1 MADKTTLEQMLEHL
15 VNDDSAKAE
24 ELFHEYVVS
33 KSREIYEDLIEEE
46 VKDEEV
52 DEASK
57 KEDEAVDEA
66 SKDEKAEDEKVD
78 EASKDEDSKEDEVKE
93 DSKDEEVE
101 ESSKDEEVDEE
112 FEEVAVEGDDEEG
125 EMDAMGGDATDDL
138 EADITGDSEEGEK
151 EPEELF
157 QDLDSIVDEL
167 QAKFDEI
174 KGEGNAE
181 EKGDDMEDEMK
192 DSIETP
198 LSADPEGDA
207 ELATMREYVEKVAGG
222 HGAEKKGA
230 ADSADNK
237 KSVVDNM
244 KNDMGGTT
252 ANIAKGGEA
261 KEKNTGGLAD
271 IKPKEENMGNVNTPG
286 SKNATKMHAQKG
298 HGAEKAGAKEQ
309 ADNKQSIFRGRR

>member
-24 ELFHEYVVS
+24 ELFHEYVVT

-57 KEDEAVDEA
+57 DDDAEDKEVDEA
-66 SKDEKAEDEKVD
+66 SKDDDAEDEKVD
-78 EASKDEDSKEDEVKE
+78 EASD
-93 DSKDEEVE
+93 
-101 ESSKDEEVDEE
+101 KDEEVDEE
-112 FEEVAVEGDDEEG
+112 FEDVAVEADDEDKD
-125 EMDAMGGDATDDL
+125 EMDPMGGDATDDL
-138 EADITGDSEEGEK
+138 ESDITGDDEEGDK

-174 KGEGNAE
+174 KGDDGEEMDMDAE
-181 EKGDDMEDEMK
+181 KEE
-192 DSIETP
+192 ETFAP
-198 LSADPEGDA
+198 EASADPEGDA

-222 HGAEKKGA
+222 HGAETKGSA
-230 ADSADNK
+230 EGADNK

-252 ANIAKGGEA
+252 ANIVAGGE
-261 KEKNTGGLAD
+261 ESGKNDGGLAD
-271 IKPKEENMGNVNTPG
+271 ITPKENNAGNVNVPG
-286 SKNATKMHAQKG
+286 AKGATKMSNEKG
-298 HGAEKAGAKEQ
+298 HGAEKKGAAEN

>member
-15 VNDDSAKAE
+15 VNDDAAKAE

-57 KEDEAVDEA
+57 DDDAEDKEVDEA
-66 SKDEKAEDEKVD
+66 SKDDDAEDEKVD
-78 EASKDEDSKEDEVKE
+78 EASD
-93 DSKDEEVE
+93 
-101 ESSKDEEVDEE
+101 KDEEVDEE
-112 FEEVAVEGDDEEG
+112 FEEVAIEADDEDP
-125 EMDAMGGDATDDL
+125 MDAMGGDKTDDL
-138 EADITGDSEEGEK
+138 ETDITGDSEEGDK

-167 QAKFDEI
+167 QSKFDEI
-174 KGEGNAE
+174 KGEEG
-181 EKGDDMEDEMK
+181 DEMDMDAEK
-192 DSIETP
+192 EEEMFAPES
-198 LSADPEGDA
+198 SADPEGDA

-222 HGAEKKGA
+222 HGAETKGS
-230 ADSADNK
+230 ADTADNK

-244 KNDMGGTT
+244 KNDMGGTS
-252 ANIAKGGEA
+252 ANILKGGE
-261 KEKNTGGLAD
+261 ESGKNDGGLAD
-271 IKPKEENMGNVNTPG
+271 ITRKEENAGNVNTPG
-286 SKNATKMHAQKG
+286 SKNATKMSNEKG
-298 HGAEKAGAKEQ
+298 HGAEKKGAAET